1 MVEGVQNAGR
11 YRAKAARR
19 PVLFWWQAFLLLGVA
34 VLLWCQ
40 LPMTAVFY
48 EPRVFTPLPS
58 AHAAYVTLDPAYAA
72 QTVRRTVMAWTLG
85 GAAGKRAA
93 GSDFGLDE
101 LSDALQPPGFL
112 DQGVRYPGVWRPAEV
127 QPLAQRLGEV
137 GAPSAVGAPAA
148 APLPAPPQGV
158 RVVPDAALA
167 AMGFTAVPQKA
178 ALSEGEGHGR
188 FYVETGTDGAV
199 EHVLLFSPRTE
210 TVAALE
216 RALLRGRATGAARG
230 FVDVYWK
237 FQK

>member
-112 DQGVRYPGVWRPAEV
+112 DQGVRYPGVWRPSEV
-127 QPLAQRLGEV
+127 NPLEQRLGGV
-137 GAPSAVGAPAA
+137 DAPSAVGAPRA

-188 FYVETGTDGAV
+188 FYVETGADGAV
-199 EHVLLFSPRTE
+199 EHVLLFSLRTE

-216 RALLRGRATGAARG
+216 RALLRGRATGAVRG

>member
-1 MVEGVQNAGR
+1 MVDGGQNAGR

-48 EPRVFTPLPS
+48 EPRVFPPLPA

-72 QTVRRTVMAWTLG
+72 QTVRKTVMAWTLG
-85 GAAGKRAA
+85 GTAEKRAA

-101 LSDALQPPGFL
+101 LNDALQPPGFL

-127 QPLAQRLGEV
+127 NPLAQRLGEV
-137 GAPSAVGAPAA
+137 EVPSAGGPPTA

-167 AMGFTAVPQKA
+167 AVAFTAVPQKA
-178 ALSEGEGHGR
+178 ALSGREGHGR
-188 FYVETGTDGAV
+188 FYVETGADGAV
-199 EHVLLFSPRTE
+199 EHVLVFSPKTDA
-210 TVAALE
+210 VAALE

-237 FQK
+237 LQK

>member
-1 MVEGVQNAGR
+1 
-11 YRAKAARR
+11 
-19 PVLFWWQAFLLLGVA
+19 LFWWQAFLLLGVVA
-34 VLLWCQ
+34 LLWCQ

-58 AHAAYVTLDPAYAA
+58 AHAAYVELDPAYAA
-72 QTVRRTVMAWTLG
+72 QTVRRAVMAWTLG
-85 GAAGKRAA
+85 GAAGKRTA

-101 LSDALQPPGFL
+101 LSDALQPPEFL

-137 GAPSAVGAPAA
+137 DAPSAVGAPKA
-148 APLPAPPQGV
+148 APLPAPPLGV

-167 AMGFTAVPQKA
+167 EVGFTVVPQTA

-188 FYVETGTDGAV
+188 FYVETGADGAV

-210 TVAALE
+210 TVAAVE
-216 RALLRGRATGAARG
+216 RALMRGRATGAARG